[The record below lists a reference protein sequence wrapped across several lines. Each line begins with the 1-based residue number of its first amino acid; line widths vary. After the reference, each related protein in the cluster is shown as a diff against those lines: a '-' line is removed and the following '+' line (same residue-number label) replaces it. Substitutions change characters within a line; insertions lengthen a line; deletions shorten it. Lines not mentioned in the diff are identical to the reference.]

1 MRTKKDTKAV
11 ETTAKT
17 EEKKEEKKLVECFSL
32 WKHESKN
39 GFYLTGKI
47 VGDSTKLVGFMQN
60 DKTNEKAPDLIVYMQ
75 TEKGAKL
82 TKDDKVA
89 SLWLQTSKNKKEY
102 FSGLTNENEKLVG
115 FITDGKNEKA
125 PFITVYY
132 KETEE

>member
-1 MRTKKDTKAV
+1 MRTKKEETKAAQ
-11 ETTAKT
+11 TAAKT
-17 EEKKEEKKLVECFSL
+17 EEKKLVECFSL

-47 VGDSTKLVGFMQN
+47 KDGDTKLVGFIQN
-60 DKTNEKAPDLIVYMQ
+60 GKTNEKAPDLIVYMQ

-89 SLWLQTSKNKKEY
+89 SLWLQTSKSKKDY

-115 FITDGKNEKA
+115 FISDGKNEKA
-125 PFITVYY
+125 PYITVYY
-132 KETEE
+132 KELEEEVG